1 VETEVVKLAP
11 AKVDRK
17 ISRQEAANRLG
28 VSYRT
33 ILRLEKTGKLR
44 SFQNE
49 TGSINRVSAADV
61 DGILKPRHVTHSNT
75 P

>member
-1 VETEVVKLAP
+1 
-11 AKVDRK
+11 VDRK

-61 DGILKPRHVTHSNT
+61 DGILKPRHATHNNT